1 MARVSRD
8 SAPEVVDYG
17 PAEDR
22 TGHFDGY
29 TVNFTSIR
37 EDVDLAPVLKGLPG
51 DSCQCPHWGYM
62 IAGRLTVR
70 YGDDEEA
77 IEPGDAFDTLPGH
90 VPAAQAGSEFVM
102 FSPQEEL
109 AVSEAALK
117 ARWQR
122 LMQGTYGSNRPT
134 TELCAP
140 GWRTAHAPPPACAP
154 ARHAWK
160 LPGTT
165 QPAAADAIAVER
177 TEAPLA
183 SDRRSDPAR
192 RTVPSTLSTFR

>member
-37 EDVDLAPVLKGLPG
+37 EDSDLAPLLKGLPG

-70 YGDDEEA
+70 YG
-77 IEPGDAFDTLPGH
+77 TTRKSSN
-90 VPAAQAGSEFVM
+90 PA
-102 FSPQEEL
+102 
-109 AVSEAALK
+109 
-117 ARWQR
+117 
-122 LMQGTYGSNRPT
+122 T
-134 TELCAP
+134 
-140 GWRTAHAPPPACAP
+140 
-154 ARHAWK
+154 
-160 LPGTT
+160 
-165 QPAAADAIAVER
+165 
-177 TEAPLA
+177 
-183 SDRRSDPAR
+183 
-192 RTVPSTLSTFR
+192 PSTCHPVTCQPHRPDPSSSCSAPKKNSRCQRRP